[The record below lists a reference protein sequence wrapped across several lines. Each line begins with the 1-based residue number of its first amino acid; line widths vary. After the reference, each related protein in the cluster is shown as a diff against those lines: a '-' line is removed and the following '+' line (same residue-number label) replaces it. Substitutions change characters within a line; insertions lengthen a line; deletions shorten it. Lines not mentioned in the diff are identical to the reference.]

1 MAEPGKRK
9 SVRSKGP
16 GVNLDTLGLEMG
28 NRPPQALDVEEA
40 VLGALLI
47 EPNCIDEAMDEL
59 TSSCFYSDKHKM
71 VFNAMRSLTNE
82 HVALDILSVTQKLKS
97 EGNLEAVGGTVALA
111 QLSQKIGAA
120 AHIEY
125 YIRILKQKCIQRELI
140 TASYEIL
147 KTSYDESVNVDDLI
161 DQAQTKVFAAIQNNV
176 KRDVQEI
183 GKVVNEALEDIQ
195 RLQKS
200 SGLSGVPSGFPSLDK
215 ITQGWQAS
223 DLIILA
229 ARPSVGKTAFVLNLA
244 RNAAVDFNMP
254 VAFFSLEMPSIQLAQ
269 RKMVSETRLN
279 AAKVWAGEPIRVWE
293 WEQLDI
299 LLKRLV
305 KAPMYIDDTP
315 SLPVMEFRSKVKKL
329 VKQKGVRLI
338 VVDYL
343 QLMQGPSELR
353 GMREQEVAAISRTL
367 KATAKE
373 MNVPIIA
380 LSQLSRQSENRQGS
394 NRRPQL
400 SDLRESGSIEQD
412 ADMVVFIHRYDYQG
426 LSDNPD
432 DVGRTQ
438 IIIAKHRNGA
448 IADIDMKFRAD
459 EVRFV
464 DESESLVSQ
473 ADMQPVGSAMNDD
486 ALPPAGRSSPR
497 PPCQRTD
504 TEKRPVSRSA
514 HRRETHSLSARERN
528 LHSRC
533 IINGVPSI
541 LTWEPEP

>member
-1 MAEPGKRK
+1 MAETGKRK
-9 SVRSKGP
+9 SVRGRSQ

-59 TSSCFYSDKHKM
+59 APNCFYSEKHKM
-71 VFNAMRSLTNE
+71 IFNAMRSLANE
-82 HVALDILSVTQKLKS
+82 HIALDILSVTQKLKS
-97 EGNLEAVGGTVALA
+97 DGNLEAVGGTVALV

-183 GKVVNEALEDIQ
+183 GKVINEALEDIQ
-195 RLQKS
+195 RLQNS

-254 VAFFSLEMPSIQLAQ
+254 VAFFSLEMPSIQLAK
-269 RKMVSETRLN
+269 RMMVSETRLN
-279 AAKVWAGEPIRVWE
+279 ADKFRGGEPIRDWE

-299 LLKRLV
+299 QLKRLV

-343 QLMQGPSELR
+343 QLMQGPTELR

-464 DESESLVSQ
+464 DEYESLVNQ

-486 ALPPAGRSSPR
+486 AMPPAGNGGMPYG
-497 PPCQRTD
+497 PPD
-504 TEKRPVSRSA
+504 EFGP
-514 HRRETHSLSARERN
+514 
-528 LHSRC
+528 
-533 IINGVPSI
+533 NGE
-541 LTWEPEP
+541 W

>member
-1 MAEPGKRK
+1 MAEEGKRRTVK
-9 SVRSKGP
+9 KKNP
-16 GVNLDTLGLEMG
+16 AVNLDTLGLEMG

-47 EPNCIDEAMDEL
+47 EPNCVDEAMGEL
-59 TSSCFYSDKHKM
+59 TPNCFYSEKHRM
-71 VFNAMRSLTNE
+71 IYEAMRTLVNE
-82 HVALDILSVTQKLKS
+82 HAALDLLSVSQKLKDT
-97 EGNLEAVGGTVALA
+97 GKLEAVGGTVFLV
-111 QLSQKIGAA
+111 QLSQKVGAA

-147 KTSYDESVNVDDLI
+147 KTSYDDAVNVDDLI

-176 KRDVQEI
+176 KKDVQEI
-183 GKVVNEALEDIQ
+183 GKVINDALEDIQ
-195 RLQKS
+195 KLQNS
-200 SGLSGVPSGFPSLDK
+200 SGLSGVPSGFESLDK

-254 VAFFSLEMPSIQLAQ
+254 VAIFSLEMPSIQLAK
-269 RKMVSETRLN
+269 RMMVSETRLS
-279 AAKVWAGEPIRVWE
+279 ADKFRGGEKIADWE
-293 WEQLDI
+293 WKQLDI
-299 LLKRLV
+299 QLTRLV
-305 KAPMYIDDTP
+305 KAPIYIDDTP

-338 VVDYL
+338 IVDYL

-412 ADMVVFIHRYDYQG
+412 ADMVIFIHRYDYQG
-426 LSDNPD
+426 LSENAD
-432 DVGRTQ
+432 DIGRTQ

-464 DESESLVSQ
+464 DLSDSLVNQ
-473 ADMQPVGSAMNDD
+473 ADMMGIESAMNNDMPPFGPDLGAGFDD
-486 ALPPAGRSSPR
+486 LGA
-497 PPCQRTD
+497 
-504 TEKRPVSRSA
+504 
-514 HRRETHSLSARERN
+514 
-528 LHSRC
+528 
-533 IINGVPSI
+533 NGGFA
-541 LTWEPEP
+541 

>member
-1 MAEPGKRK
+1 MAEEGKRRTVK
-9 SVRSKGP
+9 KKNP
-16 GVNLDTLGLEMG
+16 AVNLDTLGLEMG

-47 EPNCIDEAMDEL
+47 EPNCVDEAMGEL
-59 TSSCFYSDKHKM
+59 TPNCFYSEKHRM
-71 VFNAMRSLTNE
+71 IYEAMRTLVNE
-82 HVALDILSVTQKLKS
+82 HAALDLLSVSQKLKDT
-97 EGNLEAVGGTVALA
+97 GKLEAVGGTVFLV
-111 QLSQKIGAA
+111 QLSQKVGAA

-147 KTSYDESVNVDDLI
+147 KTSYDDAVNVDDLI

-176 KRDVQEI
+176 KKDVQEI
-183 GKVVNEALEDIQ
+183 GKVINDALEDIQ
-195 RLQKS
+195 KLQNS
-200 SGLSGVPSGFPSLDK
+200 SGLSGVPSGFESLDK

-254 VAFFSLEMPSIQLAQ
+254 VAIFSLEMPSIQLA
-269 RKMVSETRLN
+269 KLMMVSETRLS
-279 AAKVWAGEPIRVWE
+279 ADKFRGGEKIADWE
-293 WEQLDI
+293 WKQLDI
-299 LLKRLV
+299 QLTRLV
-305 KAPMYIDDTP
+305 KAPIYIDDTP

-338 VVDYL
+338 IVDYL

-412 ADMVVFIHRYDYQG
+412 ADMVIFIHRYDYQG
-426 LSDNPD
+426 LSENAD
-432 DVGRTQ
+432 DIGRTQ

-464 DESESLVSQ
+464 DLSDSLVNQ
-473 ADMQPVGSAMNDD
+473 ADMMGIESAMNNDMPPFGPDLGAGFDD
-486 ALPPAGRSSPR
+486 FGA
-497 PPCQRTD
+497 
-504 TEKRPVSRSA
+504 
-514 HRRETHSLSARERN
+514 
-528 LHSRC
+528 
-533 IINGVPSI
+533 NGGFA
-541 LTWEPEP
+541 

>member
-254 VAFFSLEMPSIQLAQ
+254 VAFFSLEMPSIQLAK
-269 RKMVSETRLN
+269 RMMVSETRLN
-279 AAKVWAGEPIRVWE
+279 ADKFRGGEPIRDWE

-299 LLKRLV
+299 QLKRLV

-412 ADMVVFIHRYDYQG
+412 ADMVVFIH
-426 LSDNPD
+426 LSL
-432 DVGRTQ
+432 
-438 IIIAKHRNGA
+438 IHI
-448 IADIDMKFRAD
+448 
-459 EVRFV
+459 
-464 DESESLVSQ
+464 
-473 ADMQPVGSAMNDD
+473 
-486 ALPPAGRSSPR
+486 
-497 PPCQRTD
+497 
-504 TEKRPVSRSA
+504 
-514 HRRETHSLSARERN
+514 
-528 LHSRC
+528 
-533 IINGVPSI
+533 
-541 LTWEPEP
+541 